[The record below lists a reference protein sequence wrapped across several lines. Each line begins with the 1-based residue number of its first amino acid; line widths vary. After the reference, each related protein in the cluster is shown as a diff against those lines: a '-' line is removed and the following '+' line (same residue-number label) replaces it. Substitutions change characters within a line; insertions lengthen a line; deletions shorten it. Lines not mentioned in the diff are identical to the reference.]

1 MTIHRHRQRGTALAY
16 VGILVFVLSLMIG
29 LAVDLGRAYAVRLE
43 LAMAV
48 DAAAL
53 AAARMI
59 PKGEEVAQEE
69 ANKIF
74 HLNFPDEHLGVQ
86 SVSYPPPIE
95 FAVKPSAPDEGARV
109 ITVSAS
115 ATLPTTFM
123 GIAGH
128 EAIDVAASGQVTRRL
143 VDMAFIIDHS
153 GSLNAVYPQVREAA
167 NQFVDF
173 FDPDTDRMS
182 LVMFARDAVVADP
195 IDIDRGFNK
204 SSVKN
209 HISISKPGGET
220 ATAEGLYRGWD
231 QLRRVPENLQAGLR
245 VVVLF
250 TDGAPNVLSGDFRVR
265 LSNTPS
271 ASFRPGT
278 VAGGIHVPEFPSY
291 QPTPKTAGLFP
302 IVSSCCG
309 SLISLPPC
317 SSATPGCWISPANTP
332 SQYSNAPLPGVPFLP
347 IASAHGSTPPQSV
360 GMPTSFPLYSVNVPG
375 QRELLE
381 GGPADAPYPSHAR
394 NVSNAARNLSERIAH
409 DIRTDP
415 SGHRIRIY
423 TLGLGVQLNSSDGA
437 PGETGSS
444 ILRRIANDPS
454 SPDFDP
460 SQPEGRYYFAGD
472 ATQLSDAFQQLRDQ
486 LIRITQ

>member
-1 MTIHRHRQRGTALAY
+1 MTLHRHRQRGTALAY
-16 VGILVFVLSLMIG
+16 VGLLVFVLSMMVG

-48 DAAAL
+48 DAASL

-59 PKGEEVAQEE
+59 PKGEDVARAE
-69 ANKIF
+69 ANNIF
-74 HLNFPDEHLGVQ
+74 RLNFPAEHLGVE
-86 SVSYPPPIE
+86 SVSYPPPIQ
-95 FAVKPSAPDEGARV
+95 FGVKPSAPDEGAHV

-115 ATLPTTFM
+115 ASLPTAFM

-128 EAIDVAASGQVTRRL
+128 EAIAVAASGQATRRL
-143 VDMAFIIDHS
+143 VDMAFIVDHS
-153 GSLNAVYPQVREAA
+153 GSLNAVYPQVQEAA
-167 NQFVDF
+167 NQFIDF
-173 FDPDTDRMS
+173 FDPDSDRMS

-195 IDIDRGFNK
+195 IEIDRGFNK
-204 SSVKN
+204 SSVKG
-209 HISISKPGGET
+209 HITSSNSGGET

-250 TDGAPNVLSGDFRVR
+250 TDGAPNVVSGDFAVR
-265 LSNTPS
+265 ESNTPS
-271 ASFRPGT
+271 AAPRPGT
-278 VAGGIHVPEFPSY
+278 VAGGMHVPEFPSY

-302 IVSSCCG
+302 IVTPCCSS
-309 SLISLPPC
+309 LNSLPPC
-317 SSATPGCWISPANTP
+317 SDKTPGCWSSPANTP
-332 SQYSNAPLPGVPFLP
+332 PQYSNAPLPGIPFLP
-347 IASAHGSTPPQSV
+347 KFSAHGSTPPQSV
-360 GMPTSFPLYSVNVPG
+360 GMPTSFALYSGNIPG
-375 QRELLE
+375 QRQLLE
-381 GGPADAPYPSHAR
+381 GGSAANPYPSHAR
-394 NVSNAARNLSERIAH
+394 NVGNAARNLAERIAH

-415 SGHRIRIY
+415 DGHRIRIY
-423 TLGLGVQLNSSDGA
+423 ALGLGVQLNSSEGI